1 MAKKIAIIIERT
13 NVALGGAER
22 SIFELR
28 SALLALG
35 TDIDIIAANGQSNAK
50 NVHILFDGDINSRTS
65 PAQFEAAIKDFL
77 GRNHYDIIH
86 SVLPFSFADIYQ
98 PRGGSYRESI
108 IQNAASYENRFIE
121 LYKNTTSWLNFQ
133 RAAILRREKE
143 LCHSAN
149 HTIIAALSN
158 YVGDQ
163 FRNHYN
169 MSDNRLN
176 VIANGVKTD
185 RAIDHKESEK
195 LHSQIMYQLD
205 IREGQRPI
213 FFLMA
218 ANNFRLKGLSPLI
231 RAISQ
236 SGNKLSNCFFLIA
249 GRGKSGH
256 YRHLIKKH
264 NISNKI
270 LFLGSV
276 RHIQNLLSIVDVS
289 VLPTFYDPSSR
300 FVLESLAGDTPVITT
315 KFNGASD
322 MFTDKRHGYI
332 IDQPQDTS
340 ALSEALCHF
349 GNRTNISQAKEA
361 IISDHLADNISI
373 NRVAKEI
380 DTLYDSIITSR
391 KK

>member
-1 MAKKIAIIIERT
+1 MK
-13 NVALGGAER
+13 
-22 SIFELR
+22 
-28 SALLALG
+28 
-35 TDIDIIAANGQSNAK
+35 
-50 NVHILFDGDINSRTS
+50 
-65 PAQFEAAIKDFL
+65 
-77 GRNHYDIIH
+77 
-86 SVLPFSFADIYQ
+86 
-98 PRGGSYRESI
+98 
-108 IQNAASYENRFIE
+108 
-121 LYKNTTSWLNFQ
+121 
-133 RAAILRREKE
+133 REKA
-143 LCHSAN
+143 LCHPAN
-149 HTIIAALSN
+149 NTIIAALSN

-169 MSDNRLN
+169 IADNRLA

-185 RAIDHKESEK
+185 RTIDKKESEK
-195 LHSQIMYQLD
+195 LHSQIMHQLN
-205 IREGQRPI
+205 IKQGQRPI

-231 RAISQ
+231 RAISRA
-236 SGNKLSNCFFLIA
+236 GDKLSNCYFIIA

-256 YRHLIKKH
+256 YRHLINKH

-300 FVLESLAGDTPVITT
+300 FVLESLASGTPVITT

-332 IDQPQDTS
+332 IDKPQNTAS
-340 ALSEALCHF
+340 LSKALCDF
-349 GNRTNISQAKEA
+349 GNRANISQAKQA
-361 IISDHLADNISI
+361 IISDNLAGNISI

-380 DTLYDSIITSR
+380 DALYDSIITRR
-391 KK
+391 KQ